1 MNPLATADVTERLR
15 QHVTGRVIAPGEAD
29 YETLRTTPSGAPDA
43 RPVVIVR
50 ARSTADVVQA
60 VAAARES
67 GLELAV
73 RSGGHS
79 GAGHSTTDAGL
90 LLDLGE
96 MKELEL
102 DLDHRTARVQPGLT
116 AGEYNEAV
124 GRHGLATG
132 FGDTGSVGIGGIT
145 VGGGMGLLTR
155 KYGLTIDSL
164 LAAEVVTADGSV
176 LETDA
181 DHHEDLFWAV
191 KGGGGNV
198 GVVTRLTF
206 RLHPVDE
213 VLGGMLVLPAT
224 AEVIE
229 GFVRLAGEAPDEL
242 TTIANL
248 MPCPPL
254 PFVPAEVHGR
264 PVLMAQ
270 LVHTGPLE
278 AAQRT
283 LEPFR
288 RLAEPYADLVRPM
301 RYPEIF
307 ESEETGPM
315 PEVVARGGFARGI
328 GAPEAAALAAA
339 VATPGSARIAQ
350 IRVLGGAVPRVDAAA
365 TAFAHRDQ
373 PMMLMLVAFCDG
385 PEDRARQEQ
394 WLEEASGMLDDAA
407 YVNFMGREGPD
418 RVRAAYP
425 GGTWD
430 RLVEVK
436 RRYDPANLFRLNQN
450 VPPAG

>member
-1 MNPLATADVTERLR
+1 MNPLPTTDVTDHLR
-15 QHVTGRVIAPGEAD
+15 GHVTGRVISPDEAD
-29 YETLRTTPSGAPDA
+29 YEDLRTTHYGAPDA
-43 RPVVIVR
+43 RPVAIVR
-50 ARSTADVVQA
+50 AQDTADVVHA

-79 GAGHSTTDAGL
+79 AAGHSTTDGGI

-96 MKELEL
+96 MKQLEV
-102 DLDHRTARVQPGLT
+102 DLEGRTARVQPGLT
-116 AGEYNEAV
+116 AGEYNETV

-155 KYGLTIDSL
+155 RYGLTIDSL
-164 LAAEVVTADGSV
+164 LSAEIVTADGSV

-181 DHHEDLFWAV
+181 DHHPDLFWAV
-191 KGGGGNV
+191 RGGGGNL

-229 GFVRLAGEAPDEL
+229 GFVRLAAAAADDL

-254 PFVPAEVHGR
+254 PFLPAEVHGR

-270 LVHTGPLE
+270 LVHTGPLD
-278 AAQRT
+278 AAQAT
-283 LEPFR
+283 LAPFR
-288 RLAEPYADLVRPM
+288 ALAEPYADLVRPM

-307 ESEETGPM
+307 QGEEMGPM
-315 PEVVARGGFARGI
+315 PEVISRGGFVRQI
-328 GAPEAAALAAA
+328 GGREASALAEA
-339 VATPGSARIAQ
+339 VATPGTPRIAQ
-350 IRVLGGAVPRVDAAA
+350 IRALGGAVARVARDA
-365 TAFAHRDQ
+365 TAFAHRDSAV
-373 PMMLMLVAFCDG
+373 MLMLVAFCDG
-385 PEDRARQEQ
+385 SEDRARQQ
-394 WLEEASGMLDDAA
+394 AWLDEASGMLDDAT
-407 YVNFMGREGPD
+407 YVNFLGSEGPE

-425 GGTWD
+425 GATWD

-436 RRYDPANLFRLNQN
+436 RRYDPQNLFRLNQN
-450 VPPAG
+450 VPPG